1 LTATRPTAAELVAVV
16 VTVGETVTTPDTQLT
31 GRTQADSSAARVA
44 RAAVAFVAQ
53 VRTVEDAVTAPCHVN
68 TRTTATSKLPL
79 TARCIAPTTHMPR
92 MHLTHTATVIAASSQ
107 LAE

>member
-1 LTATRPTAAELVAVV
+1 MTATRPTAAELVAVV
-16 VTVGETVTTPDTQLT
+16 VTVGETVTAPDTQLT
-31 GRTQADSSAARVA
+31 GRTQADSSARVA

-68 TRTTATSKLPL
+68 ASTTATSKLPL